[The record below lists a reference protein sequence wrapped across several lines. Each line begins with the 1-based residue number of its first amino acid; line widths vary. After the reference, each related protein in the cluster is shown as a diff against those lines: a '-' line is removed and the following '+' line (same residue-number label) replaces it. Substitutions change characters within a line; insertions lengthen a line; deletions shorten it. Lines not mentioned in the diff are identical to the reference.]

1 MMSSTSACAPIT
13 VSVPGTAPLEV
24 RLPMG
29 GARVT
34 IPMAR
39 AEAMRPSMDV
49 NPGANMHQRVFASH
63 STSILAIDA
72 MPQELALTPATS
84 ARRTIAHVHTI
95 TRHSSKVG
103 SHHAIPVAKRQAKQ
117 EWRLLHSHPHPRQ
130 RPPWMS
136 PRYKWPGLW
145 PLKQG

>member
-95 TRHSSKVG
+95 TRHSSKNG
-103 SHHAIPVAKRQAKQ
+103 ASCTAIHTLDSAHHGC
-117 EWRLLHSHPHPRQ
+117 
-130 RPPWMS
+130 RPATS
-136 PRYKWPGLW
+136 GLDY
-145 PLKQG
+145 GH